1 MEGTK
6 KARSLFE
13 DLSGKRSMLRGEK
26 ELHKHRPD
34 TSPLYSIS
42 LYGFGRFPF
51 LEFDLSYGS
60 QTWQELSMA
69 RNYRG
74 K

>member
-1 MEGTK
+1 M
-6 KARSLFE
+6 FE

-26 ELHKHRPD
+26 ELQINRAN

-42 LYGFGRFPF
+42 LYGFDGFPF
-51 LEFDLSYGS
+51 LEFDLTYGS
-60 QTWQELSMA
+60 QAWQELSTA
-69 RNYRG
+69 RNYKG